1 MSEQAPVESSAPEE
15 SNVEEVES
23 QDQSSEESG
32 ESGEIEALEQAVED
46 GQISAAEANKMIRK
60 FKLKVDGQEMETEI
74 DLNDM
79 EAVKNELQ
87 LSAAAKRRMQET
99 ANIKKQYLKEM
110 ERLKSDPFSVLAEM
124 GLDPEELSAGFIQ
137 KKIEEMKK
145 SPEQLAAE
153 RMQSEMQELRA
164 KLKAQEEKEQQAEMS
179 KLNEQAVSSLNQE
192 IDKAISGHTKLPNS
206 PLVRKKIADSML
218 WAINNGFGDVTAD
231 DVVPL
236 VEKELRSELGSLF
249 EGLED
254 EAFEDWVGKERLT
267 KARKKRVA
275 AKSVPTLA
283 DIKPTSAGARA
294 KQEVVS
300 SPKIKAKDFFR
311 KR

>member
-1 MSEQAPVESSAPEE
+1 MSEQSSAPVESAPVESST
-15 SNVEEVES
+15 EEVSS
-23 QDQSSEESG
+23 QGQSSEA
-32 ESGEIEALEQAVED
+32 GEIDAIEQAVEE
-46 GQISAAEANKMIRK
+46 GQISEAQAQKMIRK
-60 FKLKVDGQEMETEI
+60 FKLKVDGQELETEI

-124 GLDPEELSAGFIQ
+124 GLDPEELSTGFIQ

-145 SPEQLAAE
+145 SPEQLASE
-153 RMQSEMQELRA
+153 KMQDEMQELRA
-164 KLKAQEEKEQQAEMS
+164 KLKAQEDKEKQAEMS
-179 KLNEQAVSSLNQE
+179 KLNEQAVSSLNEE

-218 WAINNGFGDVTAD
+218 WAINNGFGDVTAE

-275 AKSVPTLA
+275 AKIIPTLSDVKA
-283 DIKPTSAGARA
+283 TSAGARA
-294 KQEVVS
+294 KQEEIS
-300 SPKIKAKDFFR
+300 SQKIKAKDFFR